1 VVSFSLW
8 RGGIVISVP
17 PLFFILWLY
26 LFGGTMSV
34 NFGGIF
40 FWAGLCVLSYQW
52 HGFFGLGWTLVACGF
67 FDAILARA
75 K

>member
-1 VVSFSLW
+1 
-8 RGGIVISVP
+8 
-17 PLFFILWLY
+17 
-26 LFGGTMSV
+26 MSV
-34 NFGGIF
+34 NLGGIF